1 MRGWA
6 TILAAFLCL
15 ACLSHRAQADL
26 PGVEHVVALGPGT
39 LRDLDDGQQTTI
51 RRLPHRGDLSPRT
64 FRQFSLEVPFQIPDT
79 TVSSLW
85 AIYFLT
91 LNEGG
96 RVTLNGKAIGE
107 VPTSTVYTA
116 VLNIRPYMFTIPPE
130 LLRDGPNLLSL
141 QWATHDS
148 MQHLSAAFVGP
159 ADVVRSRY
167 ERRIFWQN
175 TMAQVGFDF
184 AIVSAAIMLGIFAL
198 RRNEPRYLLMGLTS
212 LGWANV
218 CMAYFLP
225 AMPASLY
232 PYWHLV
238 RLTGI
243 ATVACCA
250 WLFLMLEVDPAD
262 RVFKRLCIGWAV
274 LGPAGYFFNYAL
286 YDSIFNST
294 FEGTWGGVMVALG
307 TYPMFHM
314 GRGLLRHWTWRRG
327 IFLLATLAGLLAGA
341 ADIAMS
347 STGSGLF
354 SDVGY
359 TAQAVSP
366 IWAGAIVIVL
376 VRDFA
381 DSFKRERELNQSMAA
396 RLQQQEVQLREL
408 HAKDQLRQRERATFE
423 ERQRIMQDIH
433 DGLGSQLVSSLAL
446 SERGAL
452 DARQTS
458 ALLRECIDDLRLAI
472 DSLAAS
478 DDSFAVMAGN
488 LRFRMAPR
496 LRAAG
501 ITLRW
506 NSAGLG
512 DADGVDGSKALP
524 LLRIMQESLSNALRH
539 SGASEITVTLTTSDD
554 GLRIRIHDDGR
565 GFDAAQVRFGKGIG
579 GMEKRARAIGA
590 RLTIVQDLGTT
601 VELALPTRR

>member
-1 MRGWA
+1 M
-6 TILAAFLCL
+6 LFAAWCL
-15 ACLSHRAQADL
+15 VGAGAQAYAEE
-26 PGVEHVVALGPGT
+26 PGVAHVVALGPGL
-39 LRDLDDGQQTTI
+39 LRDLDDGQQTAI
-51 RRLPHRGDLSPRT
+51 ARLPHRGDLSPRT
-64 FRQFSLEVPFQIPDT
+64 WRQFSLDLPFHIPDKAE
-79 TVSSLW
+79 SSLW

-96 RVTLNGKAIGE
+96 RVTLNGTAIGE
-107 VPTSTVYTA
+107 VPTSTVRTA
-116 VLNIRPYMFTIPPE
+116 VLNIRPYLFTIPPE
-130 LLRDGPNLLSL
+130 LLRDGPNLLNL

-159 ADVVRSRY
+159 ADVVRRQY
-167 ERRIFWQN
+167 ERRFFWQN
-175 TMAQVGFDF
+175 TMAQVGFDL

-198 RRNEPRYLLMGLTS
+198 RRDEPRYLLMGLTS

-225 AMPASLY
+225 PMPASLY

-262 RVFKRLCIGWAV
+262 RVFQRLCIGWAV
-274 LGPAGYFFNYAL
+274 LGPLGYLVDFAL
-286 YDSIFNST
+286 HDSIFNGT
-294 FEGTWGGVMVALG
+294 FEGGWGGVMVALG
-307 TYPMFHM
+307 AYPMFRM
-314 GRGLLRHWTWRRG
+314 ARGLLRHWTWRRG

-354 SDVGY
+354 SDIGY

-366 IWAGAIVIVL
+366 IWAGAIVTVL
-376 VRDFA
+376 VKDFA
-381 DSFKRERELNQSMAA
+381 DSFKRERDLHQSMV
-396 RLQQQEVQLREL
+396 RRMQQQEQQLRQL
-408 HAKDQLRQRERATFE
+408 HEKDQLRERERATFE

-472 DSLAAS
+472 DSLAGS

-501 ITLRW
+501 IELRW
-506 NSAGLG
+506 HSAGLH
-512 DADGVDGSKALP
+512 DADGVRGANALP

-539 SGASEITVTLTTSDD
+539 SGAREIGVTLENIDE

-565 GFDAAQVRFGKGIG
+565 GFDAAQVRPGKGIG

-590 RLTIVQDLGTT
+590 RLTVSQDGGTT
-601 VELALPTRR
+601 VEVVLPIPARPAT